1 MPQPAVGT
9 ARWWELRP
17 AWFALLTVVLVPLV
31 MAVMRAERPMPGC
44 LPGSGRPGPAPVLLL
59 FGLAAS
65 MVGLARLA
73 IAVRPGRASPGARPA
88 ACAAGLGATLLTGRA
103 PPAGAEPQA
112 LRPEVPRQPPKG
124 PEVPRQP
131 PQAA

>member
-1 MPQPAVGT
+1 
-9 ARWWELRP
+9 
-17 AWFALLTVVLVPLV
+17 
-31 MAVMRAERPMPGC
+31 
-44 LPGSGRPGPAPVLLL
+44 VLLL

-73 IAVRPGRASPGARPA
+73 IAGFAPGGHLPALVLA

-131 PQAA
+131 PKGPEVPRQPPKAA